1 MNTTQKG
8 QKAETAAA
16 LYLEMRGYQIIE
28 QNWRRPRCE
37 IDIVARKD
45 DRLYFVEVRYRGT
58 ASQGSGIDSITQ
70 SKLKKMQRS
79 AWFYVEET
87 EWRGPYQNSVIEV
100 EGPDYQ
106 ILSFVENA
114 F

>member
-1 MNTTQKG
+1 MNSTQKG

-45 DRLYFVEVRYRGT
+45 DRLYFVEVRYRAT

-70 SKLKKMQRS
+70 AKLKKMQRS
-79 AWFYVEET
+79 AWYYVEET

-100 EGPDYQ
+100 EGPDFQ
-106 ILSFVENA
+106 ILSYVENA